1 VPTHE
6 NNNSFSNEYN
16 ANGHYATSNDNGNGS
31 IGALNLGAAMHDSNN
46 NINDNGGAESFC
58 DADYTSRASEAVYT
72 VVKNTTI
79 EPFASDGDGVF
90 FAASSSDHDDDDDAV
105 LDPRAAR
112 LHAEGNREGFSDSNH
127 QNPYNENQLHQ
138 HDPPALKHPKFDL
151 LNADDSSGNEDD
163 ELMMAVAFLGR
174 ENDSSV
180 RERGGI
186 LGFDEELEALQL
198 CQQFFCWRKRWHLG
212 F

>member
-1 VPTHE
+1 
-6 NNNSFSNEYN
+6 
-16 ANGHYATSNDNGNGS
+16 
-31 IGALNLGAAMHDSNN
+31 
-46 NINDNGGAESFC
+46 
-58 DADYTSRASEAVYT
+58 VYT

-90 FAASSSDHDDDDDAV
+90 FAASSSDHDDDDDDDAV